1 MDTTQEQ
8 YSKIIESGN
17 SEQLLA
23 FLKSLDD
30 KQRKNLVPLI
40 KKDVKRLGAYQWYE
54 VSIGGLR
61 GGSYKQNG
69 TKNQLQ
75 MLSVAI
81 IGCYARK
88 DCKNIERNLLNSNNA
103 VKETLKW
110 RSPEWL
116 TDYINGDIKGG
127 NFSISYATLCDW
139 IAEGYVG
146 NITPQVIVNKITS
159 ASNLEKHRFS
169 LDDHIWMVFNYP
181 CGVSLSDQWYPK

>member
-81 IGCYARK
+81 ISCYARK

-110 RSPEWL
+110 RCPEWL
-116 TDYINGDIKGG
+116 TDYINGDIKVEI
-127 NFSISYATLCDW
+127 F
-139 IAEGYVG
+139 
-146 NITPQVIVNKITS
+146 Q
-159 ASNLEKHRFS
+159 
-169 LDDHIWMVFNYP
+169 
-181 CGVSLSDQWYPK
+181 

>member
-69 TKNQLQ
+69 TKINYRCLV
-75 MLSVAI
+75 LRSSVAMHEKTVKI
-81 IGCYARK
+81 
-88 DCKNIERNLLNSNNA
+88 LN
-103 VKETLKW
+103 VT
-110 RSPEWL
+110 
-116 TDYINGDIKGG
+116 Y
-127 NFSISYATLCDW
+127 
-139 IAEGYVG
+139 
-146 NITPQVIVNKITS
+146 
-159 ASNLEKHRFS
+159 
-169 LDDHIWMVFNYP
+169 
-181 CGVSLSDQWYPK
+181 